1 MFRYQNHFYLRYPDI
16 IIKMS
21 TTQINYIEEVDD
33 GDNFENGTVADQVLF
48 LREYITDHP
57 ATALELFSH
66 FDRKYRA
73 SGVESLACFLES
85 VCVTDGFSGAVKLM
99 AANALLS
106 FQNEL
111 EEESEPHLQIKIDAN
126 INVVARNK
134 KRISRGVFC
143 LTHIIEDIES
153 SILRFD
159 CILRL
164 YDLGKM
170 EDNCDEIREKC
181 DRFMK
186 NLIGDH
192 RILAQYRLRL
202 LTKIPIQPLACDCF
216 IYFLG
221 DPGNPTSMRILAA
234 QAALVTDKDIPS
246 KSSLY
251 DVVLAQVEIF
261 ARDEELDDFIRADAA
276 DVLLGHG
283 DEDLQKQARNLIR
296 TLGRRAGFGLYE
308 NAQNVHAESVDESI
322 RASLDT
328 LGTWKKENESKVQSF
343 EDTAEQVRIRRNL
356 DDQTLEESRDVE
368 TALLRICMGS
378 RTYGGFTSA
387 LLFCTVCAWIGDQE
401 DQDELWTRFDQELL
415 DMVNTCT
422 TGVVSRLINVLSGW
436 GGFQIKI
443 SFKDQI
449 KSNFA
454 GRLNA
459 IARTLMETADD
470 GNHEFYETRK
480 ESLTL
485 VYITDALKEEEVE
498 EEDNTAL
505 LAAMADRELDKVPVP
520 RTFEQTVKS
529 SRSSKIDALILT
541 VPNLHALAR
550 EHFSDRLLL
559 EFSSAEPNRK
569 CFNLFFGYC
578 FSKVREELRE
588 EFKTFVSPDDFEMC
602 VRDALAFYEGA

>member
-1 MFRYQNHFYLRYPDI
+1 
-16 IIKMS
+16 MS
-21 TTQINYIEEVDD
+21 TTQINYIEDVNNVDD
-33 GDNFENGTVADQVLF
+33 KDLFENATVADQVSF
-48 LREYITDHP
+48 LREYIADHP
-57 ATALELFSH
+57 SLALELFSH

-73 SGVESLACFLES
+73 SGVESLALFLES
-85 VCVTDGFSGAVKLM
+85 VCVTDGFNGSVKLM

-126 INVVARNK
+126 KSVVSRNK

-153 SILRFD
+153 TILRFD

-164 YDLGKM
+164 YDLGKK
-170 EDNCDEIREKC
+170 EDNYDDIIKKC

-192 RILAQYRLRL
+192 RIIAQYRLRL
-202 LTKIPIQPLACDCF
+202 LTKIPIKRLACDCF
-216 IYFLG
+216 IYVLG

-234 QAALVTDKDIPS
+234 QATLATDKDIPS

-276 DVLLGHG
+276 DVLLGYG
-283 DEDLQKQARNLIR
+283 DEDLQKEARVLIR
-296 TLGRRAGFGLYE
+296 TLGRRSGFGLYE
-308 NAQNVHAESVDESI
+308 NAQNVHAEAVDESI

-328 LGTWKKENESKVQSF
+328 LGVWKKENESKVQSF
-343 EDTAEQVRIRRNL
+343 EDTSETVRTRRNL
-356 DDQTLEESRDVE
+356 NDQTLEESRDVE
-368 TALLRICMGS
+368 TALLRIFMGS
-378 RTYGGFTSA
+378 RNYGGFTSA
-387 LLFCTVCAWIGDQE
+387 LLFCTVCAWIRDQE
-401 DQDELWTRFDQELL
+401 DPDELWKRFDQELL

-422 TGVVSRLINVLSGW
+422 TGVVSRLVNVLSGW
-436 GGFQIKI
+436 GGFQIQI

-459 IARTLMETADD
+459 MARTFMETADK

-480 ESLTL
+480 ESLAL
-485 VYITDALKEEEVE
+485 VYIADVINQEEVNEE

-505 LAAMADRELDKVPVP
+505 LAAMADRELDNV
-520 RTFEQTVKS
+520 TVAS
-529 SRSSKIDALILT
+529 SRPPASRAGGTDGGRSAKIDALILKH
-541 VPNLHALAR
+541 PNLHSLSR

-578 FSKVREELRE
+578 FSKVCEALRE
-588 EFKTFVSPDDFEMC
+588 EFKTFVTPDDFEMC